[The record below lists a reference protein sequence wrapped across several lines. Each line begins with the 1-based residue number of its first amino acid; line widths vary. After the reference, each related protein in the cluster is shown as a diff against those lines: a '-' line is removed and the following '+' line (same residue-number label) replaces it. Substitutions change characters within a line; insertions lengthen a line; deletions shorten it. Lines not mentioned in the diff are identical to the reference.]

1 MTLHIRIHRQ
11 EDYGRNASNFAS
23 SLLCDATQQHPYD
36 ELLQLAGSS
45 QRNAAATSL
54 SQAKSS
60 AEPAAGTARVMRRFT
75 ASFPV
80 FVFGAFCATSTVAVA
95 ADETIYAAPDSSF
108 VLVGGVGYTQLRANE
123 LVYDLAGNHV
133 SKLIWESDAPVLT
146 TGFKAE
152 LGNSWTIAANSVI
165 GLSGESHMEDYDWY
179 GFSPGFGPGDWA
191 SRDISPD
198 TSLDRYINLDIA
210 AGRDFGIND
219 ATTINLHGGFKY
231 TDVKWTAYGGT
242 FIYSGR
248 AFRDSQEIFEPG
260 KGIISYEQRYPGVF
274 LGAEVITRLG
284 DWTLSGLLRG
294 GLGIDESEID
304 DHWLRTMHSKGEF
317 GTEPFVSFGA
327 KANYQVTDR
336 VNLFLAGNFDK
347 YFREKGD
354 MTVDK
359 SKDTATGIYKNLAGM
374 DLQALTI
381 SAGFKLTF

>member
-11 EDYGRNASNFAS
+11 EDHGRKALNSAS
-23 SLLCDATQQHPYD
+23 SLPCDAMQHPYD
-36 ELLQLAGSS
+36 ELFHLAGSP
-45 QRNAAATSL
+45 QRNAAATSR
-54 SQAKSS
+54 SQSKSS
-60 AEPAAGTARVMRRFT
+60 AEAAAGMAGVMRRFT
-75 ASFPV
+75 ALCPV
-80 FVFGAFCATSTVAVA
+80 FVFGAFCATSTAAMA

-123 LVYDLAGNHV
+123 LVYDSAGNRV

-146 TGFKAE
+146 TGFKAAF
-152 LGNSWTIAANSVI
+152 GNSWTIAANSVI
-165 GLSGESHMEDYDWY
+165 GFSGESHMEDYDWY
-179 GFSPGFGPGDWA
+179 GFSPGFGQGDWA
-191 SRDISPD
+191 SRSISPD
-198 TSLDRYINLDIA
+198 TALDRYVNLDIA

-242 FIYSGR
+242 IIYSGR
-248 AFRDSQEIFEPG
+248 AFRDTQKTFEPG
-260 KGIISYEQRYPGVF
+260 KGVISYEQRYPGVF
-274 LGAEVITRLG
+274 LGAETITRLG

-294 GLGIDESEID
+294 GLVIDASDID

-327 KANYQVTDR
+327 KADYQVTDR

-347 YFREKGD
+347 YFRKKGD
-354 MTVDK
+354 WTIDK
-359 SKDTATGIYKNLAGM
+359 SKDTATGIYKNRTGM
-374 DLQALTI
+374 DLQAFTI